1 MSLRTRGKKS
11 GSELKLTKKIEK
23 LFKSY
28 REQLLHLGK
37 LYGVVEIKSY
47 ARSAKRLTISQLELL
62 LIKNHIKLPINRSS
76 DKAIAKQELKQITI
90 TNVYLSLFIVFFIGC
105 LILTRPYIKKIVN
118 EVKFTYVAEEY
129 KSKKVTK
136 SKPKKSK
143 SKAEKKSEIE
153 PEIFKE
159 EHDNTVSLNAETT
172 ENLFE
177 DLGYDLK
184 GVRAGQKVKPIYLT
198 KLPKDLS
205 SLGDTNKKRELF
217 IKIILPLV
225 LNENE
230 KITKDRKK
238 LFKILGKNFNTAG
251 ERVWLRRRFK
261 EYKIDDGDLS
271 KLKMRMD
278 IIPVSIAIAQAA
290 NESGWGT
297 SRFALEGNALFGQ
310 WTWSKKGISPKN
322 KDPNKSHKVLQF
334 QVLKASV
341 RAYKNNLN
349 THNAYREFREAR
361 AKIRQEDKQII
372 GLELTKYLKSYA
384 AIGEKYVV
392 ILDDIIEKNSLTDF
406 DKANLLPT
414 NLTTGVAL

>member
-1 MSLRTRGKKS
+1 MV
-11 GSELKLTKKIEK
+11 KKIEK

-28 REQLLHLGK
+28 RDQLLHLAK

-47 ARSAKRLTISQLELL
+47 ARSSKKLTISQLELL
-62 LIKNHIKLPINRSS
+62 LIKNRIKLPINRSS
-76 DKAIAKQELKQITI
+76 DKAIAKQELKENSIRNI
-90 TNVYLSLFIVFFIGC
+90 YLSVAFIFLLGC
-105 LILTRPYIKKIVN
+105 LITMRPYIKSVVN

-129 KSKKVTK
+129 KLPKDNNLQAKKKKTK
-136 SKPKKSK
+136 KE
-143 SKAEKKSEIE
+143 EKIE
-153 PEIFKE
+153 NEFVQ
-159 EHDNTVSLNAETT
+159 EHDNTVSLNAATT
-172 ENLFE
+172 INLFE

-198 KLPKDLS
+198 KLPKDIKT
-205 SLGDTNKKRELF
+205 LGDTKQKRELF
-217 IKIILPLV
+217 IKILLPLI
-225 LNENE
+225 LNENQ
-230 KITKDRKK
+230 KITEDRKK
-238 LFKILGKNFNTAG
+238 LFKILGKNFNTVG
-251 ERVWLRRRFK
+251 ERVWLKRRFK
-261 EYKIDDGDLS
+261 EYKIDDQDLS

-278 IIPVSIAIAQAA
+278 IIPVSLALAQAA

-334 QVLKASV
+334 QILKASV

-361 AKIRQEDKQII
+361 AQLRQEDKII
-372 GLELTKYLKSYA
+372 DGFELAKYVKNYA
-384 AIGEKYVV
+384 AIGEKYVA
-392 ILDDIIEKNSLTDF
+392 ILEDIIEKNSLTDF

-414 NLTTGVAL
+414 KLKTGVAL